1 LGAYSKRTTKQAGS
15 IQSSAIECTS
25 EHLRSVLGS
34 VQPSRLGVYDR
45 VQLGAY
51 LRALWWENLFL
62 TTTVHIGRKKG
73 MHGDTGIKEMD
84 WATGS
89 IYIWENPG

>member
-1 LGAYSKRTTKQAGS
+1 
-15 IQSSAIECTS
+15 
-25 EHLRSVLGS
+25 
-34 VQPSRLGVYDR
+34 
-45 VQLGAY
+45 
-51 LRALWWENLFL
+51 LWWENLFL

>member
-1 LGAYSKRTTKQAGS
+1 
-15 IQSSAIECTS
+15 
-25 EHLRSVLGS
+25 V
-34 VQPSRLGVYDR
+34 V
-45 VQLGAY
+45 
-51 LRALWWENLFL
+51 ENLFL